1 MKSVVLIHGYS
12 AESPTSDHRSIVDI
26 YGNLPQDLHD
36 RFQIVEIDLSRYISL
51 NDSVTIQDIALALDR
66 VLNQQHPDLLKAGFH
81 VIIHSTGALV
91 IRTWIELFSP
101 KPSPV
106 NNLIY
111 LAGANFGSGWASIG
125 QGQIARWGR
134 FVFERG
140 AQRGVK
146 VLQALE
152 LGSSPTLDTH
162 LYFTGS
168 GNRMFEN
175 YKVQEFVI
183 IGTQADPAWFTF
195 PVRYSHE
202 DGSDGTVR
210 VSGSNLNFNYITIG
224 PKKDVAALP
233 WSEVQTAITAAN
245 HRRDFPEYYEL
256 KDCSYAGKDRLPIPF
271 AIAYQCAHTGDKM
284 GIVSG
289 ELPKEQVQRLLKVAL
304 ETPERSQRDWSNAV
318 DTFDKETT
326 ATYDTARTMQ
336 KPGLFTFL
344 QDPRNQYDPHSQVIV
359 RLRDQNDFPIP
370 IANSDIHFDS
380 NQQDPKTIP
389 MQKLVEDT
397 SVSGISPNSILFY
410 LRVNRFDGK
419 SKQWV
424 DQLALLDDFALE
436 ITAIEPATPAQ
447 APLVSYLPL
456 RIPLKK
462 TQVAKFIQPHRTT
475 IIDVQLVRVPAPDVY
490 QLMRF

>member
-1 MKSVVLIHGYS
+1 
-12 AESPTSDHRSIVDI
+12 
-26 YGNLPQDLHD
+26 
-36 RFQIVEIDLSRYISL
+36 
-51 NDSVTIQDIALALDR
+51 
-66 VLNQQHPDLLKAGFH
+66 
-81 VIIHSTGALV
+81 
-91 IRTWIELFSP
+91 
-101 KPSPV
+101 
-106 NNLIY
+106 
-111 LAGANFGSGWASIG
+111 
-125 QGQIARWGR
+125 
-134 FVFERG
+134 
-140 AQRGVK
+140 
-146 VLQALE
+146 
-152 LGSSPTLDTH
+152 
-162 LYFTGS
+162 
-168 GNRMFEN
+168 
-175 YKVQEFVI
+175 
-183 IGTQADPAWFTF
+183 
-195 PVRYSHE
+195 
-202 DGSDGTVR
+202 
-210 VSGSNLNFNYITIG
+210 
-224 PKKDVAALP
+224 
-233 WSEVQTAITAAN
+233 
-245 HRRDFPEYYEL
+245 
-256 KDCSYAGKDRLPIPF
+256 
-271 AIAYQCAHTGDKM
+271 M

-289 ELPKEQVQRLLKVAL
+289 ELPKQQVQRLLKVAL

-336 KPGLFTFL
+336 RPGLFTFL

-359 RLRDQNDFPIP
+359 RLRDQNDLPIP

-447 APLVSYLPL
+447 TPLVSYLPL

-475 IIDVQLVRVPAPDVY
+475 LIDVQLVRVPAPDVY